1 MAARV
6 RYPQPS
12 CTRCGHERTFV
23 KNTMYTDVGEILRL
37 RVCPMC
43 DWKIWTLQAAEE
55 TIDTNKYQIRIP
67 TWREPGAKKKPIQ
80 VVPLSSHETNR

>member
-1 MAARV
+1 
-6 RYPQPS
+6 
-12 CTRCGHERTFV
+12 
-23 KNTMYTDVGEILRL
+23 
-37 RVCPMC
+37 MC